1 MTIKFDGKEYPA
13 RMILL
18 DMEDYTSPLI
28 VSVDIL
34 DVALMTEEGDYV
46 SSKARAIDESIFFY
60 VPDNKIGLNGKKL
73 VQYVKEEISA

>member
-28 VSVDIL
+28 VSVDSL
-34 DVALMTEEGDYV
+34 DVALMTEDGDYV
-46 SSKARAIDESIFFY
+46 SSRARAVDESIFFY
-60 VPDNKIGLNGKKL
+60 VPEDKIGLSEDEL

>member
-1 MTIKFDGKEYPA
+1 MTIKFNGKEYPA

-18 DMEDYTSPLI
+18 DMEEYTDPLI
-28 VSVDIL
+28 VSVDSL

-60 VPDNKIGLNGKKL
+60 VPDNKIGLNEKEL